1 MERNKEYVFEGW
13 NNKAV
18 LLFHGATSGSSQLRP
33 YANYLNCLGYTVY
46 GVNLAGHGTRK
57 EDLASIQYQDI
68 IDKAESDYAKVKS
81 KYEKI
86 FVSGLSLGG
95 LTTLY
100 LASQHPELSGIIPL
114 AAGIFIV
121 ENSFFGSKYD
131 SEYIHRPVGG
141 KVGLYKQYHIH
152 YEYVPTN
159 FFDKMSD
166 MIKNFIEN
174 DLAQKIVSPALIIHP
189 LNDSTV
195 YSKSANFIFDNISST
210 DKELLLPQ
218 NGEHIF
224 VLSEYRY
231 DVFEK
236 IASFLSQH

>member
-1 MERNKEYVFEGW
+1 MN
-13 NNKAV
+13 
-18 LLFHGATSGSSQLRP
+18 
-33 YANYLNCLGYTVY
+33 
-46 GVNLAGHGTRK
+46 
-57 EDLASIQYQDI
+57 
-68 IDKAESDYAKVKS
+68 
-81 KYEKI
+81 
-86 FVSGLSLGG
+86 
-95 LTTLY
+95 
-100 LASQHPELSGIIPL
+100 
-114 AAGIFIV
+114 
-121 ENSFFGSKYD
+121 
-131 SEYIHRPVGG
+131 
-141 KVGLYKQYHIH
+141 
-152 YEYVPTN
+152 
-159 FFDKMSD
+159 D

-174 DLAQKIVSPALIIHP
+174 DLVKKIVSPALIIHP